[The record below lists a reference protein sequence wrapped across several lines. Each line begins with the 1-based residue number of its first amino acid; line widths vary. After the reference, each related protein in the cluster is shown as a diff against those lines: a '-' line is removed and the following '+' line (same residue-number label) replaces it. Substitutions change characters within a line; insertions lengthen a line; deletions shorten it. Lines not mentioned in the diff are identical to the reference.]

1 MEKQIYSSREEFE
14 SRNPYVLV
22 NLETVDGRMI
32 VAIVKSFT
40 NKKTAFRYL
49 EKFGNGKQE
58 IMTRKQFMREAL
70 FAS

>member
-1 MEKQIYSSREEFE
+1 MYSSREEYE
-14 SRNPYVLV
+14 RRNPYVLV
-22 NLETVDGRMI
+22 NFEEVDCRMI
-32 VAIVKSFT
+32 VSIVKSFT